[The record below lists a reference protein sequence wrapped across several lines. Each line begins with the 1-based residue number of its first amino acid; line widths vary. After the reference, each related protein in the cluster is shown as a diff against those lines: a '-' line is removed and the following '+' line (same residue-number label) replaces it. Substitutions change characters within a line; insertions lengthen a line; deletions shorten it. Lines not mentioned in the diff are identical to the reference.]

1 MRAIGLLIVLATG
14 CADSAL
20 RSVAQSEDPSP
31 PVSAEDPHG
40 APPDWGDCDQAF
52 LGDYENRVG
61 DTSVPAFSRWDATLD
76 FGADWW
82 PVDDGLAGD
91 PADFAVTWRAWL
103 RAWTDTSWE
112 IGFGAASSGSLLID
126 DAVVASTEGGGF
138 EPALVTVPVDAG
150 QHRIEVRFVHAGD
163 GTSALSLRTV
173 GGDLSIC
180 PGAR

>member
-20 RSVAQSEDPSP
+20 RSVAQSEEP
-31 PVSAEDPHG
+31 PLVVTEEDRHG
-40 APPDWGDCDQAF
+40 APPDWDDCDQAF

-61 DTSVPAFSRWDATLD
+61 DTSVPAFSRWDPALD

-82 PVDDGLAGD
+82 PMDDGLAGD

-112 IGFGAASSGSLLID
+112 ISFGAASSASLLMND
-126 DAVVASTEGGGF
+126 EVVASTVAGGF
-138 EPALVTVPVDAG
+138 VPVLVTVPVDAG
-150 QHRIEVRFVHAGD
+150 QHPIEVRFVHG
-163 GTSALSLRTV
+163 GEGSSALSLRTV